1 MKKGVFSSIF
11 IVAVSM
17 LHSDIIT
24 LKGEKRDIQLLR
36 DDTFQRSLKSEDSR
50 GVYYLYGI
58 KRNGTK
64 VTSNNTLIIKLKD
77 GINPERFAEENS
89 LKLIRRNSTGTYI
102 FKNLSN
108 EDVVLVSNR
117 LKTLPSIISVS
128 PNWRRV
134 RGLK

>member
-1 MKKGVFSSIF
+1 LKKGVFSSIF